1 MTSTKH
7 SSPWDSDDE
16 DEDRYDDSVGYSE
29 DPDDD
34 EDYQDFL
41 DREFGTRTDGS
52 RSKGGS
58 RLTRLQ
64 YATVILLLIVFIL
77 PVVLYALAALRP

>member
-1 MTSTKH
+1 MPAS
-7 SSPWDSDDE
+7 WDRNDDE

-29 DPDDD
+29 DAD
-34 EDYQDFL
+34 EDEEYQDFL
-41 DREFGTRTDGS
+41 DREFGTRP
-52 RSKGGS
+52 GGS

-77 PVVLYALAALRP
+77 PVVLYAFAALRP